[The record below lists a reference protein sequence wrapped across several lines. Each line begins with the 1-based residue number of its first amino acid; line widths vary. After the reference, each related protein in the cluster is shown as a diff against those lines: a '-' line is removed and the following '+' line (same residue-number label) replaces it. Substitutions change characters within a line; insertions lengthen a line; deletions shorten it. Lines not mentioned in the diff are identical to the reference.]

1 MNKIKHLAFAVSG
14 ALLVTVGLI
23 SCDSDEVN
31 TNEEISTEL
40 KGKGPSNNYAY
51 QDFRLGQVSLDGGDQ
66 IYFWRLDSGSNQIG
80 CINFPAD
87 CFPFDIVIT
96 VPRKGEVYRNLSLN
110 ISNYRSIFTANQDLL
125 LEDIHPTLVNGVV
138 DDFFKVEVDTNSE
151 TGTSFFRF
159 KRKSDNVLV
168 GTYPIVINY

>member
-1 MNKIKHLAFAVSG
+1 MKKLKHLAFAVSG

-23 SCDSDEVN
+23 SCDSDEVT
-31 TNEEISTEL
+31 TNEEATLTEL
-40 KGKGPSNNYAY
+40 KAKGGAVAY
-51 QDFRLGQVSLDGGDQ
+51 QEFRLGQVSLDGGDQ
-66 IYFWRLDSGSNQIG
+66 IYFWRLDSGSSQIG

-96 VPRKGEVYRNLSLN
+96 VPGKGEVYRNLSLN
-110 ISNYRSIFTANQDLL
+110 ISNYRSVFAANRDLL

-151 TGTSFFRF
+151 TRTSFFRF

-168 GTYPIVINY
+168 GTYPIVLNY